1 MKRYGH
7 KQSQGHVKI
16 LMLSRFLTGE
26 IIQMQIFV
34 VTGYIHHLIEKV
46 LTMDLFKT

>member
-1 MKRYGH
+1 MKRYGR

-16 LMLSRFLTGE
+16 MMLSRFLTEE
-26 IIQMQIFV
+26 IIQMQIFI
-34 VTGYIHHLIEKV
+34 VTGYIHQLIEKI